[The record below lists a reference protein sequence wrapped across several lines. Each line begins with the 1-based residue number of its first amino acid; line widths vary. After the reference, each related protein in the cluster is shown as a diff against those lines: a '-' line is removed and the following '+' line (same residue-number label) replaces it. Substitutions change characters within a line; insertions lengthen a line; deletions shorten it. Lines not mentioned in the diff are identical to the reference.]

1 MYAAHSPASLIQLA
15 GCLPTG
21 SPPCRLATRGEGA
34 WCIDNADPLR
44 WLIGEP
50 ALVRYD
56 PGDQFAMII
65 DPETLENI

>member
-1 MYAAHSPASLIQLA
+1 MPAN
-15 GCLPTG
+15 GKPTLQIG
-21 SPPCRLATRGEGA
+21 DEGRGARGEGA

-50 ALVRYD
+50 VLVRYD
-56 PGDQFAMII
+56 PGDQFATII